1 VAADRARDAFV
12 CERARLLVGEVH
24 RRVIAERFRAFRTVT
39 VTVRFA
45 DFVTTSRSHTSKV
58 AFVTEEELQ
67 NEGRQLLLPFFD
79 ARQNPRRKKIRLIG
93 VRVEKLLRESSR
105 TDAQESLTLGSD
117 PHDGAEEVTT
127 RNQYLAE
134 IADCLDE
141 AHRLQSRVIELTE
154 QVYQTAGMSTV
165 DRTVRGKV
173 TGLLFGQVAY
183 LDELHRLVKE
193 ETD

>member
-1 VAADRARDAFV
+1 M